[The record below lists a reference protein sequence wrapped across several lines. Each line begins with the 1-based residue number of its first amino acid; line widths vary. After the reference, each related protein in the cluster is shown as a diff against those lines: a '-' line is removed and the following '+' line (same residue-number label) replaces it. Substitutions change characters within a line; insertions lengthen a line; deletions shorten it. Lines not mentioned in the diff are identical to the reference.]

1 MLLKDEMNFN
11 KIIANP
17 PYSGNLHLK
26 ILREAMKH
34 IEKEGG
40 EIVSLQPCDTFLNI
54 NVTNKLSTEIAKK
67 IDTLKTI
74 SENEANKLFGIYISS
89 KLGIFHIFEG
99 AKGLKMQNEEFR
111 TIIEKLRNHVS
122 IRSSIAIRGKDASKD
137 ENKIYLPIQGDY
149 GYAKGWHYKLED
161 IINCNANSCL
171 AFDTED
177 EVKNFKEYVT
187 KSWPCKLMY
196 KIDDNAAV
204 IAHLPFLPTYKK
216 QWDDKQLYEY
226 FKLNTDEIK
235 IIEEE
240 IN

>member
-1 MLLKDEMNFN
+1 MNFN

-34 IEKEGG
+34 IEKDGG
-40 EIVSLQPCDTFLNI
+40 EIISLQPCDTFLNI

-67 IDTLKTI
+67 IDTLEII
-74 SENEANKLFGIYISS
+74 SEKEANKLFGIYISS

-99 AKGLKMQNEEFR
+99 AKGLKMQNEEFK

-122 IRSSIAIRGKDASKD
+122 IRSSIAIRGKDALKD

-216 QWDDKQLYEY
+216 PWTDADLYEY
-226 FKLNTDEIK
+226 FNLTPEEIK
-235 IIEEE
+235 EIENA
-240 IN
+240 IR